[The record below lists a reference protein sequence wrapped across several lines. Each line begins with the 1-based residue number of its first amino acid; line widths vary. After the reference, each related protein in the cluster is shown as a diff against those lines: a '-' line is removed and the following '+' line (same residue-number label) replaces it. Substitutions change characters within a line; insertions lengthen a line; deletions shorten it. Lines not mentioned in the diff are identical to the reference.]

1 MKRVLIFVDEANFQ
15 KSARAAG
22 YHPDLV
28 ELKHWLAD
36 PADNRELL
44 EMVVYIGLPPERRPE
59 DMPEAWREIYNSK
72 HRLRMAIEN
81 HGIMTV
87 PWRGKMIY
95 NTSPPRFTA
104 NIDMLMA
111 MDALE
116 LAIDARPDVV
126 VLVTG
131 DGDFSY
137 LANKL
142 RRRGIRVEA
151 ASLEETMSAELKRA
165 VNYWIDLYDF
175 FNAETGAEP
184 RVARVLPVSEDDRPD

>member
-1 MKRVLIFVDEANFQ
+1 MPNKRILIFVDEANFQ
-15 KSARAAG
+15 KSARSAG

-28 ELKHWLAD
+28 ALRHYLAD
-36 PADNRELL
+36 PHDQRELV

-59 DMPEAWREIYNSK
+59 DTPEQWREFFNSK
-72 HRLRMAIEN
+72 HRLRMALEN
-81 HGIMTV
+81 HGIMTI
-87 PWRGKMIY
+87 PWRGKLIY
-95 NTSPPRFTA
+95 NTNPPRFSA

-116 LAIDARPDVV
+116 LAIDARPDIV

-165 VNYWIDLYDF
+165 VNYYINLREF
-175 FNAETGAEP
+175 F
-184 RVARVLPVSEDDRPD
+184 EDDDGAHERMAADEVDPN

>member
-1 MKRVLIFVDEANFQ
+1 MAAKRVIIFVDEANFS
-15 KSARAAG
+15 KSMKFAG
-22 YHPDLV
+22 YLPDFVALRDY
-28 ELKHWLAD
+28 LAD
-36 PADNRELL
+36 PEYGRELV

-59 DMPEAWREIYNSK
+59 DTPENWRRAFDSK
-72 HRLRMAIEN
+72 HRLRTALEN
-81 HGIMTV
+81 QGIMTV
-87 PWRGKMIY
+87 AWRGKLVY
-95 NTSPPRFTA
+95 NTNPPLFSA

-116 LAIDARPDVV
+116 LSIDVRPDIV

-151 ASLEETMSAELKRA
+151 ASVESAMSSELKRA
-165 VNYWIDLYDF
+165 VNDF
-175 FNAETGAEP
+175 IALDDFLQRAAP
-184 RVARVLPVSEDDRPD
+184 HALPDED